1 MGIETFPI
9 VRLLWTRTVEQ
20 STINNPIFAHE
31 VLACLERYR
40 AMDWGETDKDDC
52 RLNDKAVQLKNDRVL
67 ARYVTSLGDI
77 FINTEWES
85 GNTVIMF
92 ASEY

>member
-1 MGIETFPI
+1 MGIEAFPI

-40 AMDWGETDKDDC
+40 VMD
-52 RLNDKAVQLKNDRVL
+52 
-67 ARYVTSLGDI
+67 
-77 FINTEWES
+77 
-85 GNTVIMF
+85 
-92 ASEY
+92 